1 MKDIYHLIGCI
12 VFDDQLV
19 ILGGRNENEGR
30 DYSVET
36 FPIGQSTL
44 TIPGLPHP
52 QVSIQA
58 RVDTKDI

>member
-1 MKDIYHLIGCI
+1 M
-12 VFDDQLV
+12 

-44 TIPGLPHP
+44 TIPGTLPYP